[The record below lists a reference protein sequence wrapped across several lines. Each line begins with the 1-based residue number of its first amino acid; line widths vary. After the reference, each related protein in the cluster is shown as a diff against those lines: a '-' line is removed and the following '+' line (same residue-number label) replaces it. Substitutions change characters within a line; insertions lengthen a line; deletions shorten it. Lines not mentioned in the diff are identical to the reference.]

1 MPRRR
6 QDFGHPH
13 SEDRGRDRARETRAR
28 SRVRRRRRWD
38 TVKTD
43 LADGVMGAQQMAEW
57 KMDETVGA
65 GNARVARPT
74 EPLTEELLDELLSS
88 SSPAAFAAARGI
100 THRALDAYLNEL
112 LAAKGLK
119 RSEVV
124 RAAGINETFGYQI
137 FKGQRNPSRDKVLQL
152 AFAMRCSLIETNR
165 LLQAA
170 GVNELYCKDRRDAII
185 LFCIDRG
192 LSLQETD
199 EELYRFGE
207 TTLGS

>member
-1 MPRRR
+1 M
-6 QDFGHPH
+6 
-13 SEDRGRDRARETRAR
+13 RETRAR

-38 TVKTD
+38 TVKTGD
-43 LADGVMGAQQMAEW
+43 EDGSSGVHQMTAW
-57 KMDETVGA
+57 KMDADAGA
-65 GNARVARPT
+65 GDAGVRNPA
-74 EPLTEELLDELLSS
+74 EPLTDELLDELLSS
-88 SSPAAFAAARGI
+88 PSPAAFTAAHGI
-100 THRALDAYLNEL
+100 THRALAPYLNEL

-152 AFAMRCSLIETNR
+152 AFAMRCDLIETNR
-165 LLQAA
+165 LLQAS

-192 LSLQETD
+192 RSLQETD

-207 TTLGS
+207 ATLGS

>member
-1 MPRRR
+1 M
-6 QDFGHPH
+6 
-13 SEDRGRDRARETRAR
+13 
-28 SRVRRRRRWD
+28 
-38 TVKTD
+38 
-43 LADGVMGAQQMAEW
+43 MGARQMTAW
-57 KMDETVGA
+57 KMDETMDA
-65 GNARVARPT
+65 GDACAAHAA

-88 SSPAAFAAARGI
+88 SSPAAFATARGI
-100 THRALDAYLNEL
+100 TRRSLAAYLNEL
-112 LAAKGLK
+112 LVVKGLK

-124 RAAGINETFGYQI
+124 RAAEINETFGYQI

-165 LLQAA
+165 LLKAA

-192 LSLQETD
+192 RSLQETD